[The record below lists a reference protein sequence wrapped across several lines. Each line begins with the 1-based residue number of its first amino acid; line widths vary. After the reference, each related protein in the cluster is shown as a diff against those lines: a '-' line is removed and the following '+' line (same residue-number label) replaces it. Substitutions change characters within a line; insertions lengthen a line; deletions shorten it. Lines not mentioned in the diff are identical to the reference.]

1 MKLFFLLICFFFVDV
16 LADEDLDNYMS
27 YFYLSTT
34 SIKRAYSMNNV
45 TIGDRS
51 GLNGLELVI
60 EAMVDDTNNAL
71 EYAEFC
77 KINFLIAIPEQ
88 TEILPRIAELSFLPP
103 LLKANYFLRMMI
115 QLMDR
120 LLGIRMDGYKKDLN
134 METLKSYADY
144 RRTFVVPA
152 LKNRIQSRLLD
163 GSVEH
168 VDDEASLLANC
179 RLLGLYLSTQSP
191 ESFIVGVKIDLTDF
205 TCTFTDKNDA
215 ERRYRK
221 IDNVWSE
228 ISMENQVIKSL
239 EQQLRFGYPQ
249 GRPIS

>member
-103 LLKANYFLRMMI
+103 LLR
-115 QLMDR
+115 
-120 LLGIRMDGYKKDLN
+120 IRMDGYKKDLN

>member
-1 MKLFFLLICFFFVDV
+1 MKLFFLLLSFFFVNV
-16 LADEDLDNYMS
+16 LADYTGIFLEL
-27 YFYLSTT
+27 FYHTT
-34 SIKRAYSMNNV
+34 ISIERAYVMNNL

-51 GLNGLELVI
+51 GLNGLEHVI
-60 EAMVDDTNNAL
+60 ETMADDVNNAL
-71 EYAEFC
+71 EYGQFR
-77 KINFLIAIPEQ
+77 KINFLIAVPEQ
-88 TEILPRIAELSFLPP
+88 LEIISRIEVAVWYLRGMKELIHR
-103 LLKANYFLRMMI
+103 LLRLRM
-115 QLMDR
+115 
-120 LLGIRMDGYKKDLN
+120 GGYKKDLT
-134 METLKSYADY
+134 METLKPYADH
-144 RRTFVVPA
+144 RRAYIVPA
-152 LKNRIQSRLLD
+152 LRNLIGRRLLD
-163 GSVEH
+163 GSVQH

>member
-1 MKLFFLLICFFFVDV
+1 MKLFFLLLSFFFVNV
-16 LADEDLDNYMS
+16 LADYTGIFLEL
-27 YFYLSTT
+27 FYHTT
-34 SIKRAYSMNNV
+34 ISIERAYVMNNL

-51 GLNGLELVI
+51 GLS
-60 EAMVDDTNNAL
+60 
-71 EYAEFC
+71 
-77 KINFLIAIPEQ
+77 KINFLIAVPEQ
-88 TEILPRIAELSFLPP
+88 LEIISRIEVAVWYLRGMKELIHR
-103 LLKANYFLRMMI
+103 LLRLRM
-115 QLMDR
+115 
-120 LLGIRMDGYKKDLN
+120 GGYKKDLT
-134 METLKSYADY
+134 METLKPYADH
-144 RRTFVVPA
+144 RRAYIVPA
-152 LKNRIQSRLLD
+152 LRNLIGRRLLD
-163 GSVEH
+163 GSVQH